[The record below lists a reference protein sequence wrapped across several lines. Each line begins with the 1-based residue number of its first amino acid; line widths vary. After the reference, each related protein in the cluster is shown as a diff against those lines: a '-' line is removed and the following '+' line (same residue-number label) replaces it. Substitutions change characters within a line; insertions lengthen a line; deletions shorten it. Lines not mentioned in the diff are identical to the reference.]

1 MKLIEFTYTKSDGK
15 VSQRAIIELLC
26 PQKHFEGI
34 DVTQL
39 EEGEFAEFTLA
50 MREMKDRQYAETMEL
65 LARHDLKHNYRKF
78 LPEQMSNVT
87 TEHV

>member
-1 MKLIEFTYTKSDGK
+1 MKLLEFTYTKADGK
-15 VSQRAIIELLC
+15 TSQRAVIELLS

-39 EEGEFAEFTLA
+39 EEAEFADFTLE

-65 LARHDLKHNYRKF
+65 LAKHDLKHNYRKF